1 MVHHSFEFGFHEQK
15 FTQKSGVSLLNF
27 LSFFEHFVN
36 LSRWNWVD
44 LTLIDG
50 FAELLACTFLLVLK
64 DLNEIVQLGLIL
76 DLEEIFKGSFD
87 GLEMT
92 LPVVILLGLEG
103 LLIDLGVLVVLELL
117 LLGLVGLAAA
127 EIHDC

>member
-1 MVHHSFEFGFHEQK
+1 M
-15 FTQKSGVSLLNF
+15 
-27 LSFFEHFVN
+27 
-36 LSRWNWVD
+36 
-44 LTLIDG
+44 
-50 FAELLACTFLLVLK
+50 
-64 DLNEIVQLGLIL
+64 GLIL

-87 GLEMT
+87 GFEMT

-127 EIHDC
+127 EIHGC